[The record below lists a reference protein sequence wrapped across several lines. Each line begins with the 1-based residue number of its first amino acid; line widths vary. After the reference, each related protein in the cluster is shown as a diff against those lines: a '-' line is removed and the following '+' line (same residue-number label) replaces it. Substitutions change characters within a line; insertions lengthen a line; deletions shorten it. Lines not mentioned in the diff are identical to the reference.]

1 MYFEENKKTWES
13 IAESFV
19 LDNGNSNLKNF
30 VKRVQQAKI
39 AAERKMRSDL
49 NNRILNMRSEKLS

>member
-1 MYFEENKKTWES
+1 MAPIKADNELVYQEYENRQNLFECMYFEENKKTWES

-30 VKRVQQAKI
+30 VKRVQ
-39 AAERKMRSDL
+39 
-49 NNRILNMRSEKLS
+49 